1 MNNYK
6 NKKNNYM
13 VKMKNFMMNY
23 YIIKNNKIKIKLK
36 IKRNIIKK

>member
-1 MNNYK
+1 MIYYK

-36 IKRNIIKK
+36 IKRNTIKK